1 MAKFDINPKKTALL
15 IIDMQNAFLKPG
27 CKMALPAGRALIPKL
42 KELIQACRNH
52 EIPIIFAKH
61 VLREDGSDEGIGS
74 EFPPGKICLT
84 GTEDIEFYEEI
95 RPRKSDIIVEKR
107 RYSAF
112 FSTDLDLVLRCKRV
126 DTLII
131 GGVVT
136 HMCCDTTARDAR
148 MRDYKVIFL
157 SDGTATYSIPDMG
170 WGPISAEEVQRFV
183 LSILASRYAQVSS
196 IDDVV
201 RELQKIAM

>member
-1 MAKFDINPKKTALL
+1 MAKFEIHPKKTALL
-15 IIDMQNAFLKPG
+15 IIDMQNAFLKKG
-27 CKMALPAGRALIPKL
+27 CKMELPAGRELIPKL
-42 KELIQACRNH
+42 KKLIQRCRDQD
-52 EIPIIFAKH
+52 IPVIFAKH
-61 VLREDGSDEGIGS
+61 ILRKDGSDEGIAS
-74 EFPPGKICLT
+74 EFPPGKICLA
-84 GTEDIEFYEEI
+84 GGEDVEFYDEI
-95 RPRKSDIIVEKR
+95 KPEKGDIIIEKC

-112 FSTDLDLVLRCKRV
+112 FSTDLDLVLRCKGI

-157 SDGTATYSIPDMG
+157 SDGTSAYSIPDMG

-183 LSILASRYAQVSS
+183 LTIMASRYAQVSPVE
-196 IDDVV
+196 DVL
-201 RELQKIAM
+201 RQI